1 MTTYTVSIN
10 NGILNINGISYPDSF
25 KNGNDNST
33 DIRFDENFWR
43 DCFTGDS
50 DKDGCS
56 AGIQNGF
63 IPQGWTKRNGEYIK
77 AKSVQMT
84 SRLEENELIFKAE
97 VLRLKNYKGNISE
110 AVKTQFS
117 TAFPEGRDI
126 FVNKDCGLD
135 PAYFLPNGL
144 CKKSCNIASDVIDPH
159 SSRTADCAKMLPII
173 GYTLVLDA
181 SVFQYLQYPCTCSL
195 TARTTG
201 AGTYDNISFVV
212 DGVDL
217 MTAENINKYFVGNT
231 AKNALFSK
239 VGTPAVKKKNML
251 LCVAKYSGDTLQS
264 LIQRIFE
271 LINAYGNAT
280 YIVSTCDSIVSL
292 RSYAFNGS
300 FIEVCNDN
308 AQDKVTQV
316 YVWRPNFAN
325 TADLLEIFRA
335 EKTKILAEYNDFIEL
350 VTSVEP
356 SANEDNNIYIS
367 GSDTTY
373 RFNRVFYIRVAADL
387 TVIRNGINAYNLP
400 AGAPVA
406 DIAGAIRIIRTF
418 KVNDFLK
425 VNGPQGQYYCI
436 NLATKYT
443 KGNLAILEVVL
454 PAVRLQDDDLHVYEV
469 QLQHLVNA
477 QDFVIGLHKRASQ
490 SFFEHAT
497 QNYRHMNGGAS
508 SRSQKQTFFNPMDIN
523 SMMEY
528 FFDLKFYFK
537 NPNAIQIHGESYG
550 ILTHKAIQRKG
561 KTYNSIQR
569 NGKTYKKKLTK
580 VGTKERTKEGI
591 EGIEGKIHSSN
602 RTVDL
607 HKQFLTDFLKIF
619 KELFGEHSIDKTS
632 ENTKCFDCF
641 SDVINSFAIL
651 DIDKP
656 NLRYYS
662 EDAIRHLINQYF
674 SEKQKE
680 KNNELR
686 YYKIKKSIWKPNKY
700 PKFYESKN
708 PKESSFPRSKYPNFY
723 ESKKQEDS
731 SFRSKYPPFGGG
743 SKTRKIRR

>member
-1 MTTYTVSIN
+1 MPITYTVSIDD
-10 NGILNINGISYPDSF
+10 GILTINGIEYQDSF
-25 KNGNDNST
+25 KNGNDDST

-56 AGIQNGF
+56 ATIQNGF
-63 IPQGWTKRNGEYIK
+63 IPLGWTKRNGEYIK

-84 SRLEENELIFKAE
+84 SLLEENALIFKAE
-97 VLRLKNYKGNISE
+97 ILRLKNYKGNISE

-135 PAYFLPNGL
+135 PVYFLPNGL

-159 SSRTADCAKMLPII
+159 SSSTADCAKMLPMN
-173 GYTLVLDA
+173 GDTLVLDD
-181 SVFQYLQYPCTCSL
+181 SVFRYLQYPCTCSL

-201 AGTYDNISFVV
+201 FGTYENISFVV

-217 MTAENINKYFVGNT
+217 MTAANINKYFVGNA

-239 VGTPAVKKKNML
+239 VNTPAVKKQNML

-271 LINAYGNAT
+271 LINAYGDAT

-325 TADLLEIFRA
+325 PAELSNIFIA
-335 EKTKILAEYNDFIEL
+335 EKTKILAEYDDFIEL

-356 SANEDNNIYIS
+356 SANYNNIYIS

-373 RFNRVFYIRVAADL
+373 RFNPDFYTRVVADL
-387 TVIRNGINAYNLP
+387 TVIRNGITAYNLP
-400 AGAPVA
+400 AGATVA
-406 DIAGAIRIIRTF
+406 DIAVAIRIIRTF

-443 KGNLAILEVVL
+443 KGNLARLGVAL
-454 PAVRLQDDDLHVYEV
+454 PAVNIEH
-469 QLQHLVNA
+469 
-477 QDFVIGLHKRASQ
+477 FVIGLQKRASQ

-508 SRSQKQTFFNPMDIN
+508 PRSQKQTFFDPMDIN

-528 FFDLKFYFK
+528 FFDFKFYLK
-537 NPNAIQIHGESYG
+537 NPNAIQIHGKSYN
-550 ILTHKAIQRKG
+550 AIQKH
-561 KTYNSIQR
+561 
-569 NGKTYKKKLTK
+569 GKTYKKKLTK
-580 VGTKERTKEGI
+580 VGTKMGTKV
-591 EGIEGKIHSSN
+591 GIEGKIHSSN
-602 RTVDL
+602 MTVDL

-619 KELFGEHSIDKTS
+619 KDLFGAYSIDKTS
-632 ENTKCFDCF
+632 ENTKFFDCF

-662 EDAIRHLINQYF
+662 EDAIRHLIKQYF
-674 SEKQKE
+674 IEKGTE
-680 KNNELR
+680 ILNEIR
-686 YYKIKKSIWKPNKY
+686 YYAIRNQSNIRKQQYIVKHNQL
-700 PKFYESKN
+700 KN
-708 PKESSFPRSKYPNFY
+708 TPLNRSKRGKKNTALSSARRRYPVGT
-723 ESKKQEDS
+723 
-731 SFRSKYPPFGGG
+731 RGG